1 MSIKYLIEFG
11 EIFRTGKDGEISIA
25 TKLGCDVEYAC
36 LAAPEQRLYS
46 VRLDRR
52 KDFEYRVRVQA
63 SHQDGGKFARVA
75 QIQSTVRPGTV
86 HTTPPILHQQVLR
99 VGSSLQSTL

>member
-46 VRLDRR
+46 GRLDRR
-52 KDFEYRVRVQA
+52 KDFEYRVAYQT
-63 SHQDGGKFARVA
+63 SHQGRNKLATIFPIHANA
-75 QIQSTVRPGTV
+75 LAVRGD
-86 HTTPPILHQQVLR
+86 TTKPIR
-99 VGSSLQSTL
+99 RRRFLQA